1 MPPSAADASFEI
13 DERIYPLEAV
23 QNAVYVFT
31 DRAYVRVEPAGQ
43 GRLSVVMT
51 FKPASAP
58 AVLDEL
64 KGEFDNELVHQALRL
79 RVSDANRKIREFIVT
94 KALVSAQPVAAAEA
108 GAAEAGASADGACP
122 DCAAAPQAPAGA
134 PAPAQIDEALEKE
147 IDRLLAEI
155 ESGDGA
161 ADPLGVA
168 VPWEEKFGPKAKEA
182 AAPKAAAK
190 PKEAAKPKPAAK
202 PKKAAK
208 AKAKGR

>member
-1 MPPSAADASFEI
+1 MPPSAAETSFEI

-51 FKPASAP
+51 FKPSSAP
-58 AVLDEL
+58 AAQDEL

-108 GAAEAGASADGACP
+108 GAAEAVAAAADACP
-122 DCAAAPQAPAGA
+122 DCAAAPPAEAGA
-134 PAPAQIDEALEKE
+134 QAPAQIDEALEKE

-168 VPWEEKFGPKAKEA
+168 VPWEEKFGPKGKEA
-182 AAPKAAAK
+182 VKPAEGAK
-190 PKEAAKPKPAAK
+190 AAK
-202 PKKAAK
+202 PKKAVK